1 MGKSLKQVV
10 KKFDRFGH
18 TMGLNYEGSSSYK
31 TLFGSCSSIFVYI
44 LILINASNIL
54 MDFMNNDNQK
64 EVNRR
69 VDAKIEDLGAWNVQD
84 SMLIMAILK
93 PPKELG

>member
-1 MGKSLKQVV
+1 MTGVV

-31 TLFGSCSSIFVYI
+31 TLFGSCISIIAYI

-54 MDFMNNDNQK
+54 IDFVNNDNQK

-84 SMLIMAILK
+84 SMLIIAVGK